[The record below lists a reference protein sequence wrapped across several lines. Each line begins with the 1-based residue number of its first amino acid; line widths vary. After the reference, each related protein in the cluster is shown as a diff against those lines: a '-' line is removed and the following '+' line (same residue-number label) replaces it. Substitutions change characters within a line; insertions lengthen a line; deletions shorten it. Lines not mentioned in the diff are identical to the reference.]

1 MALCGNAGLYS
12 VVRRREMM
20 TGREGAAINR
30 RVETEAFAMTG
41 GPLLAT
47 KGSLSVRLA
56 TTVEEITAAQH
67 LRYRVFYE
75 ELAAKPDE
83 AARSNRLDSDAFDPI
98 CDHLLVVSKGEPA
111 TPDAIE
117 VEDGELV
124 GTYRLLR
131 QNVANRHGG
140 FYTEAEF
147 DIRPLIARKRGLNFL
162 ELGRSCVL
170 KPYRVRPVIEL
181 LWQGIWNYVRIH
193 DLDVMLGCASLEG
206 TDPQANAVA
215 LSFMA
220 QHCAA
225 PPEWR
230 VRALPHRYVEMNR
243 LPPAAIDAK
252 AALKEMPPLIKGY
265 LRLGC
270 YIGDG
275 AVIDEQFNT
284 TDVLII
290 LPVSAINARYFSHF
304 GAPDE
309 EPRPGAFSSAA

>member
-1 MALCGNAGLYS
+1 
-12 VVRRREMM
+12 MM
-20 TGREGAAINR
+20 TVREGAATSR
-30 RVETEAFAMTG
+30 REEAETFGITG

-75 ELAAKPDE
+75 ELAAKPDD
-83 AARSNRLDSDAFDPI
+83 AARSTRLDSDAFDAI
-98 CDHLLVVSKGEPA
+98 CDHLLVVSKGDQVAAE
-111 TPDAIE
+111 AIE

-140 FYTEAEF
+140 FYTEGEF
-147 DIRPLIARKRGLNFL
+147 DIKALIARKRGLNFL

-193 DLDVMLGCASLEG
+193 DLDVMIGCASLEG
-206 TDPQANAVA
+206 TNPKEHA
-215 LSFMA
+215 LAMSFMA

-230 VRALPHRYVEMNR
+230 VRALAHRYVEMNR
-243 LPPAAIDAK
+243 LPPQEVDAK
-252 AALKEMPPLIKGY
+252 AALKEIPPLIKGY

-270 YIGDG
+270 YIGEG
-275 AVIDEQFNT
+275 AVVDEQFNT

-290 LPVSAINARYFSHF
+290 LPVSAINARYFSQF

-309 EPRPGAFSSAA
+309 EPRPGAFPAGA

>member
-1 MALCGNAGLYS
+1 
-12 VVRRREMM
+12 M
-20 TGREGAAINR
+20 TVQEGAAASR
-30 RVETEAFAMTG
+30 REEAEAFVTTG

-56 TTVEEITAAQH
+56 TTVEEISAAQH

-75 ELAAKPDE
+75 ELAATPDE
-83 AARSNRLDSDAFDPI
+83 TARTSRLDSDAFDAI

-111 TPDAIE
+111 AAQAIE

-140 FYTEAEF
+140 FYTEDEF
-147 DIRPLIARKRGLNFL
+147 DVVPLIARKRGLNFL

-181 LWQGIWNYVRIH
+181 LWQGIWNYVRIY
-193 DLDVMLGCASLEG
+193 DLDVMLGCASFEG
-206 TDPQANAVA
+206 TDPDKHALP

-230 VRALPHRYVEMNR
+230 VRALPHRYVDMNR
-243 LPPAAIDAK
+243 LPREQIVPKLPASDPLNLNDAAPK
-252 AALKEMPPLIKGY
+252 IREILIQEKINQMLNSWLQT
-265 LRLGC
+265 LRSQAQ
-270 YIGDG
+270 I
-275 AVIDEQFNT
+275 Q
-284 TDVLII
+284 VL
-290 LPVSAINARYFSHF
+290 SQ
-304 GAPDE
+304 DK
-309 EPRPGAFSSAA
+309 SSDLQPSPEGTR